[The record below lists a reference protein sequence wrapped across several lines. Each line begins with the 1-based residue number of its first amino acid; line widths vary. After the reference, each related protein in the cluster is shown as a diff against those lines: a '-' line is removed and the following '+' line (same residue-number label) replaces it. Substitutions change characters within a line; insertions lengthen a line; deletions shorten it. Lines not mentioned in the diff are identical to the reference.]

1 MFVILVQYDVGWAI
15 VSASLEKQQTDH
27 ADILELFEAMLCFD
41 AWLNKPTY
49 WILDDT
55 KEESKALMLKS
66 LRQLMTM
73 CVDRILP
80 RADKDENNTWNFPK
94 FHELLHLG
102 DDMERYGASINF
114 SAQRP
119 ESLLIP
125 AAKLP
130 GKRAQKRHDGSSYE
144 IQSAQRLA
152 DTHIINTILSVGKS
166 N

>member
-1 MFVILVQYDVGWAI
+1 LSVVKPQTLIDESFVQH
-15 VSASLEKQQTDH
+15 LEKQQTDL

-41 AWLNKPTY
+41 AWLNQPTY

-80 RADKDENNTWNFPK
+80 RPDKDENPWNFPK

-119 ESLLIP
+119 ELLLIP
-125 AAKLP
+125 AAKLLANVHRNNTTVHRMKP
-130 GKRAQKRHDGSSYE
+130 PLNGGVSGSY
-144 IQSAQRLA
+144 QARFHPCTFLA
-152 DTHIINTILSVGKS
+152 
-166 N
+166 